1 MKTKKMKIL
10 NFIFCLA
17 FVGMIFVPFCMLD
30 TTEVIDSTLENR
42 RMTMWPGW
50 GFSRELNE
58 WYGHYVEDR
67 VGFREEAVQTYM
79 TVVHSAFG
87 EFSDDM
93 HMYGK
98 NGEVFP
104 ADRDYIRAYQNLAT
118 DEELIDDFVTYLDRT
133 DEYLEKQGIPFFF
146 LAGLDKKTVYGEYM
160 PDYIHVDESKESIME
175 MLARKLDD
183 AGVAYVIPVKEYQEM
198 KKYKQLYNT
207 KYDTAHWNAHGA
219 FYALQILNAM
229 IMEENPEVPL
239 LDTGDY
245 NVTVEEVAM
254 EFVSLPIT
262 ERVYV
267 FTPSKYYQESTIQ
280 DYELSFKLEHMEGT
294 SVQHFI
300 NENAQSD
307 QTILIL
313 QDSFLQDNAHFFTTR
328 YREVYMISRQ
338 NYERMQY
345 YVETLEPDVVVF
357 ENAERAFVDD
367 LYAYVNLANVT
378 YD

>member
-50 GFSRELNE
+50 GFSRVLNE

-79 TVVHSAFG
+79 TVVHSVFG

-98 NGEVFP
+98 SGEVFP

-118 DEELIDDFVTYLDRT
+118 DEELIDNFVTYLDRT

>member
-50 GFSRELNE
+50 GFSKELNA

-67 VGFREEAVQTYM
+67 VGFREEAVQTYI
-79 TVVHSAFG
+79 TAVHSIFG
-87 EFSDDM
+87 EFSDGL

-98 NGEVFP
+98 KGEVFP
-104 ADRDYIRAYQNLAT
+104 SDIDYIRAYQHLAT
-118 DEELIDDFVTYLDRT
+118 DEELIDNLVTYLDRT

-146 LAGLDKKTVYGEYM
+146 LVGLDKKTVYGEYM

-183 AGVAYVIPVKEYQEM
+183 AGVEYVIPVEEYRRM
-198 KKYKQLYNT
+198 KKETQIYNT
-207 KYDTAHWNAHGA
+207 KCDTAHWNAYGA
-219 FYALQILNAM
+219 FFALQILNAK
-229 IMEENPEVPL
+229 IMEENPEVPYL
-239 LDTGDY
+239 GRGDY
-245 NVTVEEVAM
+245 NISMQEVEL

-262 ERVYV
+262 EKVPV
-267 FTPSKYYQESTIQ
+267 FKQSAYHRKSTVFNP
-280 DYELSFKLEHMEGT
+280 DLSGELDHIPGT

-300 NENAQSD
+300 NENASSD

-313 QDSFLQDNAHFFTTR
+313 QDSFLQENAHFFTPR
-328 YREVYMISRQ
+328 YREVYLISRQ

-345 YVETLEPDVVVF
+345 YVETLQPDVVVF